1 MNPKLI
7 IVHATMSY
15 PYENI
20 DPKKLWVRSI
30 LEGHKGIP
38 YHFYIQRDGTL
49 TQHHLLTEPGHHC
62 KGHNNHSIGICYEG
76 GLDEHGYPTDTRTD
90 KQKRRL
96 SDLIENLGYLFPG
109 IRTIGMHD
117 AHRHLDSPCF
127 NAHAEYA
134 QQ

>member
-1 MNPKLI
+1 
-7 IVHATMSY
+7 MSRH
-15 PYENI
+15 YEDINTE
-20 DPKKLWVRSI
+20 KLWVRSI
-30 LEGHKGIP
+30 LEGHKDIP
-38 YHFYIQRDGTL
+38 YHFYIRKDGTL
-49 TQHHLLTEPGHHC
+49 TQHRLLTEPGHHC

-96 SDLIENLGYLFPG
+96 ADLIETLGYVFPG

-127 NAHAEYA
+127 NARAEFSEK
-134 QQ
+134 